1 MFHTDADKQLQNET
15 FITKTFL
22 TNVNTAGKQKSESD
36 NQNKDLRLSH
46 YSPFHTGTAALNLN
60 IRGAEAVCENPNV
73 QIIWPRH

>member
-22 TNVNTAGKQKSESD
+22 TNVNTAGKQKSEPD

-46 YSPFHTGTAALNLN
+46 
-60 IRGAEAVCENPNV
+60 
-73 QIIWPRH
+73 

>member
-46 YSPFHTGTAALNLN
+46 
-60 IRGAEAVCENPNV
+60 
-73 QIIWPRH
+73 